1 MLALAVALAAAQ
13 LGMGLLI
20 GEARLVAGVLP
31 RHFGRLLP
39 SRGWPLRSF
48 LIVASRHGFFKRFK
62 RSRRLPYPVRMAGL
76 WRPSGVVFGLASDAV
91 TLGAA
96 AVGAWRSA
104 RQQAAA

>member
-1 MLALAVALAAAQ
+1 
-13 LGMGLLI
+13 
-20 GEARLVAGVLP
+20 
-31 RHFGRLLP
+31 
-39 SRGWPLRSF
+39 
-48 LIVASRHGFFKRFK
+48 
-62 RSRRLPYPVRMAGL
+62 MAGL